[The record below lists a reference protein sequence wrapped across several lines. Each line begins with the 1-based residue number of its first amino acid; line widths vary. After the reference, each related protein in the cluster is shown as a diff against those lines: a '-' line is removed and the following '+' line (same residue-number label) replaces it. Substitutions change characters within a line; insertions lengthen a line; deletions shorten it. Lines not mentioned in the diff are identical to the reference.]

1 MKRCLL
7 LVLLA
12 TLVPQLWAA
21 SSIITTNGTT
31 CVPATNCL
39 VYNMP
44 QDDGGATLTVS
55 GTWTGTISFEATGD
69 GGTTWVAVNVMPLNS
84 TTAVTSTTANGTW
97 QVNTAG
103 FTGLRMR
110 GSATM
115 TGSALATIN
124 PSAASARNGGSSGG
138 SGGSPGGSGS
148 NLQGRVNSTTFG
160 GVAGSSFSSGGG
172 IALAPGSAVGFTV
185 TGDSGSDDIADFN
198 ANGGT
203 GGSAFKIDS
212 GGNVYITNIGVAGST
227 LLDIDSNSEINTASV
242 DPPLAFANDTL
253 TCPACPLVNHEI
265 NQGGPVTV
273 NGNTTGL
280 QQLQVMLPDQGWS
293 APIGILYDLKNSGI
307 FSVTGTP
314 TVTIT
319 LKLCAVQDCSSGAAV
334 TLATLTSAAVI
345 SATNNRYLADVNCI
359 TNDGGASATYYCHGT
374 LTIDLTG
381 SSSVAATYTDA
392 NTGATSPIDAT
403 VQLYPSFFVSF
414 SSGSTSN
421 SMTSQITAM
430 LPL

>member
-138 SGGSPGGSGS
+138 GGGSPGGSNTQVQFNNNGA
-148 NLQGRVNSTTFG
+148 FG
-160 GVAGSSFSSGGG
+160 G
-172 IALAPGSAVGFTV
+172 I
-185 TGDSGSDDIADFN
+185 
-198 ANGGT
+198 
-203 GGSAFKIDS
+203 
-212 GGNVYITNIGVAGST
+212 
-227 LLDIDSNSEINTASV
+227 
-242 DPPLAFANDTL
+242 
-253 TCPACPLVNHEI
+253 
-265 NQGGPVTV
+265 
-273 NGNTTGL
+273 
-280 QQLQVMLPDQGWS
+280 
-293 APIGILYDLKNSGI
+293 
-307 FSVTGTP
+307 
-314 TVTIT
+314 
-319 LKLCAVQDCSSGAAV
+319 
-334 TLATLTSAAVI
+334 
-345 SATNNRYLADVNCI
+345 
-359 TNDGGASATYYCHGT
+359 
-374 LTIDLTG
+374 
-381 SSSVAATYTDA
+381 
-392 NTGATSPIDAT
+392 TGATSDGTNLAVTTQSANDNSTKAASTAYVDRAASSVAWDAIT
-403 VQLYPSFFVSF
+403 NPAGNMALSMGTNTSIF
-414 SSGSTSN
+414 SGTAA
-421 SMTSQITAM
+421 TSQFFAWKNTTAAVVGTSQGSPI
-430 LPL
+430 LANCGRGFHGSPT

>member
-138 SGGSPGGSGS
+138 
-148 NLQGRVNSTTFG
+148 
-160 GVAGSSFSSGGG
+160 GGG
-172 IALAPGSAVGFTV
+172 
-185 TGDSGSDDIADFN
+185 N
-198 ANGGT
+198 AN
-203 GGSAFKIDS
+203 
-212 GGNVYITNIGVAGST
+212 Y
-227 LLDIDSNSEINTASV
+227 
-242 DPPLAFANDTL
+242 
-253 TCPACPLVNHEI
+253 
-265 NQGGPVTV
+265 
-273 NGNTTGL
+273 
-280 QQLQVMLPDQGWS
+280 
-293 APIGILYDLKNSGI
+293 
-307 FSVTGTP
+307 TGTLAIFRKAQAQP
-314 TVTIT
+314 T
-319 LKLCAVQDCSSGAAV
+319 
-334 TLATLTSAAVI
+334 
-345 SATNNRYLADVNCI
+345 
-359 TNDGGASATYYCHGT
+359 HW
-374 LTIDLTG
+374 
-381 SSSVAATYTDA
+381 
-392 NTGATSPIDAT
+392 
-403 VQLYPSFFVSF
+403 
-414 SSGSTSN
+414 
-421 SMTSQITAM
+421 
-430 LPL
+430 